1 MEKLAGEVSFLRAR
15 FSFPRSNGPFSR
27 SDSCQNRAKR
37 DFGSPDREKGPFD
50 RGNENLARRKEKAQ
64 EFYFRRRKF
73 IPEAKIYFLCCL
85 HTMTLPLDLELSLGP
100 RNHAQSGI
108 H

>member
-37 DFGSPDREKGPFD
+37 DFGSPDREKEPFD
-50 RGNENLARRKEKAQ
+50 RGIENFARRNE
-64 EFYFRRRKF
+64 
-73 IPEAKIYFLCCL
+73 
-85 HTMTLPLDLELSLGP
+85 TLPKSFTTEEASQFQRYRYIFYVSDT
-100 RNHAQSGI
+100 R
-108 H
+108 